1 LFLSRWGLHGIR
13 HVPGLRSRTMADLFA
28 FLEVLTDGRKKL
40 DRKHL
45 VESMD
50 ALMFERV

>member
-1 LFLSRWGLHGIR
+1 
-13 HVPGLRSRTMADLFA
+13 
-28 FLEVLTDGRKKL
+28 VLTDGRKKL
-40 DRKHL
+40 DRKYL